1 MDSYTMYI
9 FISSRNAGGQG
20 LPLACLLPSMVCIA
34 VLCYVADQQ
43 PELIGMRLSTLAV
56 LCANVTPNWLIGN
69 PGYHTNT
76 NLLLIPKVLT
86 PCHTV

>member
-9 FISSRNAGGQG
+9 FIFSRNAGGQG

-43 PELIGMRLSTLAV
+43 PELIGKRVSALDILLSYVDDQQPELRLSPQDV
-56 LCANVTPNWLIGN
+56 VNHKPFQ
-69 PGYHTNT
+69 
-76 NLLLIPKVLT
+76 
-86 PCHTV
+86 